1 MQEFTKSV
9 LSFSWSMSLF
19 GMQQL
24 GNLLARP
31 DPNRPRSKAAEAFD
45 HVTRT
50 TEEHLGDVLKE
61 SFKAGDKFQR
71 AMVDMIFQ
79 GWRSPGMGQ
88 GGIMQAATEA
98 MRQATGCCGPDGDA
112 TGQDAAGWAP
122 RPSADAASETPPY
135 EGGSS

>member
-1 MQEFTKSV
+1 M

-31 DPNRPRSKAAEAFD
+31 DPNQPKSKTAEAFD
-45 HVTRT
+45 NVTRT

-79 GWRSPGMGQ
+79 GWRSQGMGQ
-88 GGIMQAATEA
+88 GGIMQAATDA
-98 MRQATGCCGPDGDA
+98 MRQATGCCGQDGGG
-112 TGQDAAGWAP
+112 TGQDAAGWGPMPA
-122 RPSADAASETPPY
+122 ADDPAGTPPY

>member
-1 MQEFTKSV
+1 MQEFTKSM

-24 GNLLARP
+24 GNLLTRP
-31 DPNRPRSKAAEAFD
+31 DPNQPKSKAAEAFD
-45 HVTRT
+45 NVTRT

-79 GWRSPGMGQ
+79 GWRSQGMGQ
-88 GGIMQAATEA
+88 GGIMQAATDA
-98 MRQATGCCGPDGDA
+98 MRQATGCCGQDGDA
-112 TGQDAAGWAP
+112 TGQDAAGWGPMPA
-122 RPSADAASETPPY
+122 ADAPAGTPPY